1 MFQSILNMN
10 ELDLYKYHEHHMK
23 ECDCNLYG
31 EYIMKEMSKNC
42 PFKLPLFLLKF
53 KILYNKLNLH
63 KSSINTEWNTD
74 ITKSVPYE
82 INKFNVQ
89 KFEQVLKCFDP
100 SLTFQTCLDIDN
112 HLLYVLLNDN
122 DYKTVN
128 MNYPT
133 LSSSTLTP
141 YFEYITKGGKTYLP
155 KKHVEN
161 CVHQLNTVI
170 SILDKIITNKQVL
183 NSIDFASLNQL
194 AETISDTYLNGLLSN
209 TKDYH
214 IVKDVAFIDSLYE
227 CDTNFTQVVKEF
239 YGLYQSSI

>member
-112 HLLYVLLNDN
+112 RLLYVLLNDN

-128 MNYPT
+128 MNYPIPT
-133 LSSSTLTP
+133 TP
-141 YFEYITKGGKTYLP
+141 YFEYITKNGKTYLP
-155 KKHVEN
+155 KKHIEN
-161 CVHQLNTVI
+161 YVHQLNTVLF
-170 SILDKIITNKQVL
+170 ILDKIITNKQVL
-183 NSIDFASLNQL
+183 NSIDFTVLNEL

-214 IVKDVAFIDSLYE
+214 IVKDVAFLDALY
-227 CDTNFTQVVKEF
+227 CNSSNFTQVVKEY
-239 YGLYQSSI
+239 YGLYQSNT